1 MDPPYGVR
9 VRQSQD
15 TTDAVGFARAAL
27 FVS

>member
-9 VRQSQD
+9 MNESQN

-27 FVS
+27 SVS